1 MEGQIDS
8 DSPMMITSKAKLN
21 SSMTYLV
28 NLLGEKQAII
38 DNLEKRV
45 KDSDNEISYL
55 VDLVCSQT
63 DKINTL
69 QAKETK
75 ALKEIEFMTT

>member
-1 MEGQIDS
+1 
-8 DSPMMITSKAKLN
+8 MMITSKAKLN